1 MSCAA
6 WLAARCWRTGARL
19 RERRRRSQRPR
30 GHGGLALALA
40 VSVTSL
46 GLDVSAAEAG
56 GERRAGNDASP
67 APDARNPEL
76 TQLAIRRTR
85 LDNGLRVVLHRD
97 TSLPTVAICVT
108 YDVGLRNEG
117 PEQRGFVQLLE
128 RLMFQGSRN
137 VAADEHARWIREHG
151 GRYSSQTTSDRT
163 QFLDLLPSHALALG
177 LWLEADRMKSLELS
191 GAAWER
197 QQGSLR
203 AQAEQQKRD
212 PRALGERELR
222 ALVFQD
228 LPAYAHDLL
237 DGFSELVEPAPATSA
252 KQPRVPSA
260 QLEAQRLRDFY
271 RQRYAANNA
280 ILTLAGDFELLEALN
295 LIHIYFADAPSASL
309 PPAPGS
315 SLPEQTEPRSTTL
328 EGPPALWQGWAIPA
342 KHTPDHYALELAAV
356 ILGTGTSSR
365 LYQALVA
372 EKTLAQAVAV
382 WTEDQRGP
390 DLFGVQ
396 ASLLESTDPE
406 LVSRLIQSQI
416 SSLGRFGP
424 TALEL
429 ERAQNQLRSRWLR
442 GLDGNRARALAF
454 ADAELFTHDA
464 RLLET
469 DFERYRQISREDVQR
484 AVARYLRSAVRNS
497 VLMRPRSP

>member
-6 WLAARCWRTGARL
+6 WFAARCWRARARL
-19 RERRRRSQRPR
+19 RPGRQRSERPR
-30 GHGGLALALA
+30 GHWGLALA

-46 GLDVSAAEAG
+46 GLDVSAAEFG
-56 GERRAGNDASP
+56 EERRAGSPASP
-67 APDARNPEL
+67 APDAKSPEL

-108 YDVGLRNEG
+108 YDVGLRNEASD
-117 PEQRGFVQLLE
+117 QRGFVQLLE

-137 VAADEHARWIREHG
+137 VAANEHARWILEHG
-151 GRYSSQTTSDRT
+151 GQYGSQTTSDRT
-163 QFLDLLPSHALALG
+163 QFLDLLPSNALALG

-191 GAAWER
+191 VADWQR
-197 QQGSLR
+197 QQATLR
-203 AQAEQQKRD
+203 AQAEQHKRD

-228 LPAYAHDLL
+228 LPEYAHDLL
-237 DGFSELVEPAPATSA
+237 DGVGERVAPAPTT
-252 KQPRVPSA
+252 PSA
-260 QLEAQRLRDFY
+260 ALEPQRLRDFY

-328 EGPPALWQGWAIPA
+328 EGPTGLWQGWAIPA
-342 KHTPDHYALELAAV
+342 KHTPDHYALELASV
-356 ILGTGTSSR
+356 ILGTGVSSR

-372 EKTLAQAVAV
+372 EKALAQAVTV

-390 DLFGVQ
+390 DLFVVQ
-396 ASLLESTDPE
+396 ATLLESTDPE

-416 SSLGRFGP
+416 ASLGRFGP
-424 TALEL
+424 TSLEL

-442 GLDGNRARALAF
+442 GLDGNRARAVAF
-454 ADAELFTHDA
+454 ANAELFTHDA

-469 DFERYRQISREDVQR
+469 ELERYRQISREDVQR
-484 AVARYLRSAVRNS
+484 AVARYLRSAVGNS